1 MSKET
6 ARKSFQLLKFLNRV
20 HPGVYLN
27 ITKTLVRPT
36 CDKCDVHLDFDFN
49 DDGSYRIFCPK
60 CGWIKGKEE
69 NVMSQKEWW
78 IRAYQKLIEN
88 MLSIK
93 VWVLAA
99 NALVSAFLVYKL
111 HTEANVAEMFSDWC
125 AFNGGV
131 VTAIIG
137 MREAFKVAK
146 VKNGNRENKDVMV

>member
-69 NVMSQKEWW
+69 NVESEVNIL
-78 IRAYQKLIEN
+78 IRTG
-88 MLSIK
+88 
-93 VWVLAA
+93 W
-99 NALVSAFLVYKL
+99 
-111 HTEANVAEMFSDWC
+111 
-125 AFNGGV
+125 
-131 VTAIIG
+131 
-137 MREAFKVAK
+137 
-146 VKNGNRENKDVMV
+146 DVMIEGKK